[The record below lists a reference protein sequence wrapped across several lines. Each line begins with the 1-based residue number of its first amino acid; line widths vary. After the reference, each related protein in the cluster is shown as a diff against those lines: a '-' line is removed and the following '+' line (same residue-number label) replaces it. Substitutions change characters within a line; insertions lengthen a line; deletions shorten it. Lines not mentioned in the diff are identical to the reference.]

1 MMAFKELICKSLL
14 YNAFRQGRYDFY
26 EMIIYEIFL

>member
-1 MMAFKELICKSLL
+1 MRAFKELICKTFQCKA
-14 YNAFRQGRYDFY
+14 YGQGRYDFY